1 MKKNVGTTDKAIRII
16 AAVLIAVLYFTNV
29 ISGTVAIVLGVLAA
43 VFVLTSLVSVCPL
56 YMPFGINTARK
67 KQGN

>member
-1 MKKNVGTTDKAIRII
+1 MKKNVGTTDKAIRMV

-43 VFVLTSLVSVCPL
+43 VFVLTSMVSVCPL
-56 YMPFGINTARK
+56 YMPFGINTAQK
-67 KQGN
+67 KQE